1 MIIMGKLTMV
11 NIFVLDLSTRACY
24 LHFIA
29 SWGCVLYLF
38 MCFLLRCWLCKVLVF
53 IVLTSFMLSDFLKVD
68 PSNAACT
75 RLICIFVK
83 IIMRWKSDSCIEN
96 VPVLLLL
103 WCATSFQRVRYL
115 PLLVAN
121 QQCVLCLRTAI
132 SRLVLV
138 SSLRDS
144 KVSALA

>member
-1 MIIMGKLTMV
+1 MGKLTMV

-38 MCFLLRCWLCKVLVF
+38 MCKVLVF

-83 IIMRWKSDSCIEN
+83 IIMRWQSDSCIEN